1 MLQMTFP
8 VQATSEY
15 NAHGAFARPS
25 SYEMPLRGRGV
36 YQTDS
41 DTGKASASL
50 PTEQMKI
57 TDNQPKDAVNLPAAA
72 AAAAAASAYQ
82 TDGFDETD
90 HRCVLDLTEDLPNL
104 HISLCDVLSCPKCHR
119 VFTRDRHLAL
129 LEHME
134 ECN

>member
-1 MLQMTFP
+1 MTFP

-15 NAHGAFARPS
+15 NAYGAFIRPS
-25 SYEMPLRGRGV
+25 SYETPLRGRGI

-41 DTGKASASL
+41 DTSKASASL
-50 PTEQMKI
+50 PTEQTKR
-57 TDNQPKDAVNLPAAA
+57 TDGQLKDAVNLHS

-90 HRCVLDLTEDLPNL
+90 HPCVLDLTEDLPNL
-104 HISLCDVLSCPKCHR
+104 HISLGDVLSCPKCRR
-119 VFTRDRHLAL
+119 VFTRDHHLAL

-134 ECN
+134 DCN